1 VSEKLK
7 VRLLHD
13 ILQRTM
19 DEIAEMRMRL
29 VHQGATTAQAVT
41 DAKAALVRLQRAL
54 AVVAAVE
61 TSNTGK

>member
-1 VSEKLK
+1 MTANNVRSLVGKLK
-7 VRLLHD
+7 VRLSHD

-41 DAKAALVRLQRAL
+41 DAKAA
-54 AVVAAVE
+54 VAA
-61 TSNTGK
+61 SNTGK